1 MFYTLQLISVI
12 LILYIIPIIIIL
24 YRRLFIEKFM
34 LCLSTRV
41 KRIMINHNVSRH
53 VSSATPQIFISFMKN
68 LNSQKSARNNIIKTY
83 KKNH

>member
-1 MFYTLQLISVI
+1 
-12 LILYIIPIIIIL
+12 
-24 YRRLFIEKFM
+24 M
-34 LCLSTRV
+34 LCFSTRV

-83 KKNH
+83 KKKSLTSCIHAYLVMHRRNSKINSQNKIIY